1 MKKTLKIIAIVLGS
15 LVVLLTVALVVLT
28 LVFDPN
34 QYKGAIIE
42 AVKTQ
47 TGRDLKI
54 EKRIGWSIFPRLA
67 VEAGGLELSNASG
80 FGKEPFAR
88 VDAAGVALQ
97 LWPLFSSKVAVD
109 TFYVHGLTLNL
120 AKDASGHNNW
130 ADMAGAAKPAPTPE
144 PAPKSGKPALPI
156 AGVTLGRIE
165 VRRANIV
172 WRDAAA
178 GSTLQIRNAELTT
191 GRFAA
196 NQPFD
201 LKVALELVR
210 DRAPPIKT
218 GIASRVTLADD
229 ALTLDKLD
237 LRLDEHRLTG
247 RIDVNHFAQ
256 PSLRFDLASDKLD
269 FDKLMATSPGPAPAS
284 GGAAPAGAQQPVAIP
299 IATLRSLDV
308 QGRLRIASLK
318 AMKLNASD
326 VQLPIIAKG
335 GLITLGPSSAK
346 LYGGTYQ
353 GSTSLDARGKVLA
366 LNINE
371 AINAVNLAPLLK
383 DMYDIS
389 AFHGRATANAR
400 VAAHGNDATAIR
412 STLTGNALVTVQDG
426 TIKGVDLKKMA
437 DAAENAIKALRGKGS
452 GDLGA
457 LIPAAGDETRFTR
470 LGGTV
475 QVTNGIARNNDL
487 ALESPSLVRVQGKG
501 SADLVHETLDYRITV
516 GTVPILIKGP
526 FTKLT
531 YKPDVEA
538 MATRAVE
545 RQIEKKLKERFKLP

>member
-1 MKKTLKIIAIVLGS
+1 MKKPLKLAAIIVGS
-15 LVVLLTVALVVLT
+15 LVLLLIVALVVLT

-34 QYKGAIIE
+34 QYRDTIIQ
-42 AVKTQ
+42 AVKAQ

-54 EKRIGWSIFPRLA
+54 EKRIGWSVFPRLA
-67 VEAGGLELSNASG
+67 VKTGGLELSNAPG

-88 VDAAGVALQ
+88 IDDAGVALQ
-97 LWPLFSSKVAVD
+97 LWPLLSGTIAVD
-109 TFYVHGLTLNL
+109 TFYLHGLVLNL
-120 AKDASGHNNW
+120 AKDAGGRNNW
-130 ADMAGAAKPAPTPE
+130 ADMVKETKAE
-144 PAPKSGKPALPI
+144 PAPAPKAGKPALPV
-156 AGVTLGRIE
+156 AGISLGRIE
-165 VRRANIV
+165 IRSANIN

-178 GSTLQIRNAELTT
+178 GSTIQVKNAELTT
-191 GRFAA
+191 SRFAA

-201 LKVALELVR
+201 LKAGLELVR
-210 DRAPPIKT
+210 DRAAPIKT
-218 GIASRVTLADD
+218 AIASRVTVGED

-237 LRLDEHRLTG
+237 LRVDDNRLTG
-247 RIDVNHFAQ
+247 RIDVRHLAQ
-256 PSLRFDLASDKLD
+256 PALRFELATDKLD
-269 FDKLMATSPGPAPAS
+269 LDKLMAATSGPAPAA
-284 GGAAPAGAQQPVAIP
+284 GASAPTGAQQPVEIP

-308 QGRLRIASLK
+308 QGRLRIAALK
-318 AMKLNASD
+318 AMNLNATE
-326 VQLPIIAKG
+326 VQLPIIAKD

-346 LYGGTYQ
+346 LYGGSYQ
-353 GSTSLDARGKVLA
+353 GTTSLDARGKVLA

-371 AINAVNLAPLLK
+371 AVNTVNLAPLLK
-383 DMYDIS
+383 DMYGIN

-400 VAAHGNDATAIR
+400 LTARGNDAMAVR
-412 STLTGNALVTVQDG
+412 SSLTGNALITVQDG

-437 DAAENAIKALRGKGS
+437 DSAEEAIKSRGK
-452 GDLGA
+452 DLGA
-457 LIPAAGDETRFTR
+457 LGALVPAAGDETRFTR

-501 SADLVHETLDYRITV
+501 SADLVKETLDYRVTI

-526 FTKLT
+526 FAKLT
-531 YKPDVEA
+531 YTPDVEA

>member
-1 MKKTLKIIAIVLGS
+1 MKRPLKLVAIVVGS
-15 LVVLLTVALVVLT
+15 LLLLLIVAFVVLT
-28 LVFDPN
+28 LLFDPN
-34 QYKGAIIE
+34 QYKDTIIE
-42 AVKTQ
+42 AVKAQ
-47 TGRDLKI
+47 TGRDIKI
-54 EKRIGWSIFPRLA
+54 EKRIGWSIFPRIA
-67 VEAGGLELSNASG
+67 VEAGGLELSNAPG
-80 FGKEPFAR
+80 FGKEPF
-88 VDAAGVALQ
+88 VQIDAAGVALQ
-97 LWPLFSSKVAVD
+97 LWPLLSGKVAVD
-109 TFYVHGLTLNL
+109 TFYLHGLRLNL
-120 AKDASGHNNW
+120 AKDAKGRNNW
-130 ADMAGAAKPAPTPE
+130 ADMAGASKPAPG
-144 PAPKSGKPALPI
+144 PAPKAGKQALPI
-156 AGVTLGRIE
+156 TGVSLGRIE
-165 VRRANIV
+165 VRSANIV

-178 GSTLQIRNAELTT
+178 GSTLQVRNAELTT
-191 GRFAA
+191 GRFAP
-196 NQPFD
+196 NEPFD
-201 LKVALELVR
+201 LKAALELVR
-210 DRAPPIKT
+210 DRAAPIKT
-218 GIASRVTLADD
+218 GIASRVTLAED

-237 LRLDEHRLTG
+237 LRVDEHRLSG
-247 RIDVNHFAQ
+247 RIDVSHFAQ
-256 PSLRFDLASDKLD
+256 PSLRFELASDKLD
-269 FDKLMATSPGPAPAS
+269 LDKLMATTSGPAPAS
-284 GGAAPAGAQQPVAIP
+284 GSAAPAGGQQPVEIP

-318 AMKLNASD
+318 AMNLNASE
-326 VQLPIIAKG
+326 VQLPIIAKS

-353 GSTSLDARGKVLA
+353 GTTSLDARGKVLA

-371 AINAVNLAPLLK
+371 AVSAVNLAPLLK
-383 DMYDIS
+383 DMYGIN

-400 VAAHGNDATAIR
+400 LTGRGNDATAIR
-412 STLTGNALVTVQDG
+412 STLTGDALFTVQDG

-457 LIPAAGDETRFTR
+457 LIPAPGDETRFTR

-501 SADLVHETLDYRITV
+501 SADLVRETLDYRVTV

-531 YKPDVEA
+531 YTPDVEA